1 MTGFPSDANTYL
13 TTKPLV
19 KEAVARGR
27 WVTVT
32 TYVEGETP
40 VVGNLLFETEQDAQ
54 TFAQFLSCAR
64 VAVLTQ
70 AEKGT

>member
-1 MTGFPSDANTYL
+1 MIHVVNEYL
-13 TTKPLV
+13 TTRPLV

-54 TFAQFLSCAR
+54 TFASFVSCAR
-64 VAVLTQ
+64 VAVAAQ
-70 AEKGT
+70 AAEGT